1 MAQRRTRPAAPPPD
15 PQTRRAAPPPSR
27 TSTPRPPLTPGR
39 RRLFTAITLAFPLL
53 LLVLLEAGLRL
64 GGYGG
69 SYPVFVPAANEPGWM
84 YPNPDM
90 ARRYFRD
97 GTLAPLPQMDFY
109 RAERT
114 PGTFR
119 VVFQGESSA
128 AGFPYRHG
136 GAPSRMLQQR
146 LQQTFPYR
154 DVEVVNTALTAVN
167 SYTLLDQ
174 AGEIIAQRPD
184 AVMIYTG
191 HNEYYGVYGVG
202 SAQMP
207 GRWRWLVRG
216 YLRLSRLRTVQLIRN
231 ALVRVASGAP
241 QGTEGPRTTMEMM
254 AGGQRIPLNS
264 PRYRQGL
271 EQFRANLGELLGRY
285 REAGV
290 PVLIGT
296 VASNE
301 RDQAPFISGLMAET
315 DSFAWTRAYRDGLA
329 AFDRNDDAGAERALR
344 SALRMDSTSANA
356 WYALG
361 RLYDRRGDAARA
373 RTHYRQARER
383 DQLRF
388 RAPDAINR
396 IIREE
401 AAKHGATVVETERAL
416 QAASPGGV
424 IGRSM
429 MLEHLHPNL
438 DGYFVIA
445 DAFYN
450 ALRQKRMPTAWS
462 GAVPAAQARAQ
473 VPVTDADSVA
483 GLFRADRLLSGW
495 PFRPRGDGVTP
506 VVDTLHAR
514 TPAEAVAQEM
524 VRGELPWPEAM
535 VRLMAEYERT
545 GRYGEGLRVARAMV
559 EEYRAAPEAYSRAGQ
574 MAMLLGRPDEAAAWA
589 NASSARGRTGEN
601 EQLLG
606 LLRLR
611 AGDRE
616 GALRHLR
623 EAVRLAPGDRRIS
636 VSLMAAEELP
646 RTEAA
651 RVATPRDPRVLFD
664 LAAMYAATRQADR
677 AREALARLAEV
688 QPDHPAARELAST
701 LPPSPAP

>member
-1 MAQRRTRPAAPPPD
+1 MPRAPLTPAQRRL
-15 PQTRRAAPPPSR
+15 
-27 TSTPRPPLTPGR
+27 LTV
-39 RRLFTAITLAFPLL
+39 FTLALPLL
-53 LLVLLEAGLRL
+53 LLALLEAGLRL

-69 SYPVFVPAANEPGWM
+69 SYPVFVDAEGEPGWM
-84 YPNPDM
+84 YPNPEM

-97 GTLAPLPQMDFY
+97 GTLAPLPQMDFF

-114 PGTFR
+114 PRTFR
-119 VVFQGESSA
+119 IVFQGESSA

-136 GAPSRMLQQR
+136 GAPSRMLRQR
-146 LQQTFPYR
+146 LQQTFPDR

-174 AGEIIAQRPD
+174 AGEIIAQKPD

-191 HNEYYGVYGVG
+191 HNEYYGVFGVG
-202 SAQMP
+202 SAQMA
-207 GRWRWLVRG
+207 GRARWLVRG

-231 ALVRVASGAP
+231 LLVRAAHAAP
-241 QGTEGPRTTMEMM
+241 QGAEGPRTTMEMM
-254 AGGQRIPLNS
+254 AGGQRIPLDS
-264 PRYRQGL
+264 PRYREGL
-271 EQFRANLGELLGRY
+271 EHFRANLSDLLERY
-285 REAGV
+285 RKAGI

-301 RDQAPFISGLMAET
+301 RDQAPFISGLKPGT
-315 DSFAWTRAYRDGLA
+315 DSAAWMRVYREGIA
-329 AFDRNDDAGAERALR
+329 AWDRGDDAGAERGLR
-344 SALRMDSTSANA
+344 AALRMDSTSADA

-361 RLYDRRGDAARA
+361 RVYDRQGDAARA
-373 RTHYRQARER
+373 RTHFRQARER

-388 RAPDAINR
+388 RAPDAVNR
-396 IIREE
+396 IIRQE
-401 AAKHGATVVETERAL
+401 AARHGATVVETERAL

-424 IGRSM
+424 IGRSV

-450 ALRQKRMPTAWS
+450 ALRQKRLGGGWNAV
-462 GAVPAAQARAQ
+462 VPAAQARAL
-473 VPVTDADSVA
+473 VPVTEADSVA

-495 PFRPRGDGVTP
+495 PFRPRGQEATP

-514 TPAEAVAQEM
+514 TPAEAAAQEM

-535 VRLMAEYERT
+535 VRLMTEYERA
-545 GRYGEGLRVARAMV
+545 GRYAEGLRVARAMV

-574 MAMLLGRPDEAAAWA
+574 MAMLLGRTDEAAAWA
-589 NASSARGRTGEN
+589 RASSALGQTGEN
-601 EQLLG
+601 EALLG
-606 LLRLR
+606 LLALR
-611 AGDRE
+611 AGDAE

-623 EAVRLAPGDRRIS
+623 EGARLAPGDRRIAAA
-636 VSLMAAEELP
+636 LMAAEELP

-651 RVATPRDPRVLFD
+651 RIATPRDPRVLFD
-664 LAAMYAATRQADR
+664 LAAM
-677 AREALARLAEV
+677 
-688 QPDHPAARELAST
+688 
-701 LPPSPAP
+701 